1 MQECLS
7 TANRCPTCKDCR
19 HAYPVRDCAGYIRCP
34 SVQHLQFKVRA
45 ACPDYMSLTTL
56 SRQNAAK

>member
-19 HAYPVRDCAGYIRCP
+19 HAYPVRDCAGYIRCQ

-45 ACPDYMSLTTL
+45 ACPDFF
-56 SRQNAAK
+56 RRNAAK